1 MDNLHNNIPTML
13 TIKET
18 AQRTKLPVHFVRKLC
33 SFKVRRNAELVRLE
47 GNMAIYGYCRVSTH
61 TQRIERQE
69 SNILEKYPQ
78 AVIFKEAFS
87 GTKLQGRKELD
98 KILRRV
104 NPGDTIVFDE
114 VSRMSRNAEEGFAL
128 YQELFYKNIN
138 LVFLKEPHINT
149 TTYRDSLNNGLA
161 LTGNDIADIYINATN
176 RVLMILAEKQ
186 IRYAFE
192 QAQKE
197 VDYLHTR
204 TKEGMMRAKEAGHIA
219 GRRTGSRVE
228 TRKAISAKE
237 TIRKHNKSFGGS
249 LSNEETWRLAGISK
263 ISFYKYKKEILDGC
277 DSGKIHN

>member
-1 MDNLHNNIPTML
+1 
-13 TIKET
+13 
-18 AQRTKLPVHFVRKLC
+18 
-33 SFKVRRNAELVRLE
+33 
-47 GNMAIYGYCRVSTH
+47 MATYGYCRVSTH
-61 TQRIERQE
+61 SQRIERQE

-78 AVIFKEAFS
+78 AVIYKEAFT

-98 KILRRV
+98 KILRR
-104 NPGDTIVFDE
+104 
-114 VSRMSRNAEEGFAL
+114 
-128 YQELFYKNIN
+128 ELFYKNIN

-161 LTGNDIADIYINATN
+161 LTGNDIADIYIDATN

-219 GRRTGSRVE
+219 GRRAGSRIE
-228 TRKAISAKE
+228 TRKAASAKE

-263 ISFYKYKKEILDGC
+263 ISFYKYKREILDGC
-277 DSGKIHN
+277 ESGKTHD

>member
-1 MDNLHNNIPTML
+1 ML
-13 TIKET
+13 KWWEEIMTT
-18 AQRTKLPVHFVRKLC
+18 
-33 SFKVRRNAELVRLE
+33 
-47 GNMAIYGYCRVSTH
+47 YGYCRVSTQS
-61 TQRIERQE
+61 QRIERQE
-69 SNILEKYPQ
+69 ANILKKYPQ
-78 AVIFKEAFS
+78 AVIYKEAFT

-98 KILRRV
+98 KILRRA

-128 YQELFYKNIN
+128 YKELFYKSIN

-149 TTYRDSLNNGLA
+149 TTYRDSLNNGLEM
-161 LTGNDIADIYINATN
+161 TGNDIADIYIEATN

-186 IRYAFE
+186 IRLAFE

-204 TKEGMMRAKEAGHIA
+204 TREGMMRAKEFGHIA
-219 GRRTGSRVE
+219 GRRTGSRIE
-228 TRKAISAKE
+228 TRKAVGAKE
-237 TIRKHNKSFGGS
+237 IIRKHNKSFGGS

-277 DSGKIHN
+277 ESEKSSD

>member
-1 MDNLHNNIPTML
+1 MKVYGYARISRKQQSIDRQIRN
-13 TIKET
+13 IKE
-18 AQRTKLPVHFVRKLC
+18 A
-33 SFKVRRNAELVRLE
+33 
-47 GNMAIYGYCRVSTH
+47 
-61 TQRIERQE
+61 
-69 SNILEKYPQ
+69 YPD
-78 AVIFKEAFS
+78 AVIAQEAFT
-87 GTKLQGRKELD
+87 GTKLEGRKEFE
-98 KILRRV
+98 KILKTV
-104 NPGDTIVFDE
+104 KPGDMIVFDS
-114 VSRMSRNAEEGFAL
+114 VSRMSRNAEEGFTL
-128 YQELFYKNIN
+128 YQQLLQRGVD

-149 TTYRDSLNNGLA
+149 TTYRDSLNNGIA
-161 LTGNDIADIYINATN
+161 LTGNDIADIYIDATN

-204 TKEGMMRAKEAGHIA
+204 TREGMQKAKEAGHIA